1 MKKVGIIILVIVFLL
16 ILCLIPFRT
25 VQKDGGTVVYSAVL
39 YKVIVWHRAYINE
52 QSEPD
57 FITGTD
63 VYIFPFNFGEK
74 QPK

>member
-1 MKKVGIIILVIVFLL
+1 MKKNIIITIIIVILVI
-16 ILCLIPFRT
+16 LCFVPFKSI
-25 VQKDGGTVVYSAVL
+25 QKDGGTVVYSAFF

-63 VYIFPFNFGEK
+63 FYIFPFNFGEK
-74 QPK
+74 SSE

>member
-1 MKKVGIIILVIVFLL
+1 MKKVGIIIFVIVFLL
-16 ILCLIPFRT
+16 LICLIPIKT

-39 YKVIVWHRAYINE
+39 YKVIIWHRGYITE
-52 QSEPD
+52 QNEPD

-63 VYIFPFNFGEK
+63 FYFFPFNFGEK